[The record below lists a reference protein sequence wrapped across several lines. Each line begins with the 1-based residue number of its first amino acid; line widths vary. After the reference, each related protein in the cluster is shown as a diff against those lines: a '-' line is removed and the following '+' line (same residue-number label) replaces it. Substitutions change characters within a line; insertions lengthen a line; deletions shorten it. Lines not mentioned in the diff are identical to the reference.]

1 MPLDKPI
8 FRIFGIVL
16 VSSSLILSGC
26 SLWPFGKKDVDEEDL
41 AFEQEFS
48 EPDPEFDQASGK
60 SKEDDFFS
68 EGEQKSSSQG
78 SSDGDVFSEEGTG
91 GFASVDQNTDQKE
104 LKTDIETLQSQ
115 QEALI
120 TRVRELQ
127 EIVQSMEPR
136 ITATQDRL
144 ESSLGSASME
154 TQSLEPEVL
163 ALKEE
168 IARLNSEISDLKS
181 SSQPRMAKVS
191 KSAKPRMKS
200 SFKTPPEYDQALSAY
215 RAGNYDESIL
225 LFQEYSLKNPPDSL
239 KDNVVFW
246 IGSNYLKLQMFDE
259 AINQF
264 QNVLDQYPNGNK
276 VHDSRLLM
284 GISYQK
290 KGDTGRALD
299 ILEAAL
305 KSNPPQEVRKKIEK
319 QLMEI
324 K

>member
-1 MPLDKPI
+1 MSLDKPI
-8 FRIFGIVL
+8 FRIFGIAL

-26 SLWPFGKKDVDEEDL
+26 SLWPFGNKDVDEEDL

-60 SKEDDFFS
+60 SQEDDFFS
-68 EGEQKSSSQG
+68 EGEKSGAQG
-78 SSDGDVFSEEGTG
+78 ASGGDVFSEEGTG
-91 GFASVDQNTDQKE
+91 GFASVDPSTNQKE

-136 ITATQDRL
+136 LTATQDRL
-144 ESSLGSASME
+144 ESSIGTASME

-181 SSQPRMAKVS
+181 SSQPRLAKVS
-191 KSAKPRMKS
+191 KSTKPRMKS
-200 SFKTPPEYDQALSAY
+200 TFKTPPEYDQALAAY

-259 AINQF
+259 AISQF

-290 KGDTGRALD
+290 KGDTGQALD